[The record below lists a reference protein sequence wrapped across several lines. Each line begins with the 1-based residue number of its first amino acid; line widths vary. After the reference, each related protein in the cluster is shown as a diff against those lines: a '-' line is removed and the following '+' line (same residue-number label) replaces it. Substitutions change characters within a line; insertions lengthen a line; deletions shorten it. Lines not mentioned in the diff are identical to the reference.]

1 MACTDVFL
9 VRNDLLPSEFQGMKL
24 SSTYDAYPVNRISL
38 DMKNAFV
45 TDPKVLQE
53 NYDYSS

>member
-1 MACTDVFL
+1 MAFTDVFL

-24 SSTYDAYPVNRISL
+24 STTYDAYPLHRLTL